1 MKYLTLEER
10 TIIQK
15 MLREGASIRS
25 IGRVLGRGHSTVSE
39 EISLNK
45 KPYEQHYSA
54 VEAHGRFLRRQVNKG
69 NVRIL
74 DQRPEIKAYII
85 SQLQKEQW
93 SPEQIAGAL
102 ELLHGEKVISPETI
116 YQFIFSL
123 EGKQH
128 QLWRHLRR
136 RKHPRRQLRTGR
148 HKQGREI
155 IPEKVSIHER
165 GQQGFGDLESDSMIF
180 SSGRAILSVQEE
192 PMSKRCV
199 LTKLPDKTAQQ
210 TQYALEKTVE
220 ELGQKNIRS
229 FTFDNGTENARH
241 TAIRDAYAITTYFCD
256 PYRSYQKG
264 RVENTNGLIRQYLP
278 RSTRLEDV
286 SDEEIYAIQEKLNNR
301 PRKSLKFL
309 TPNNVFSILAQGG
322 RIRT

>member
-1 MKYLTLEER
+1 MRYLTLEER

-25 IGRVLGRGHSTVSE
+25 IGKVLGRGHSTVSE
-39 EISLNK
+39 EISLNQK
-45 KPYEQHYSA
+45 SYEPHYRA
-54 VEAHGRFLRRQVNKG
+54 VEAHRRFLLRQENKG

-74 DQRPEIKAYII
+74 DQRPEIKTYII
-85 SQLQKEQW
+85 KQLQNEQW
-93 SPEQIAGAL
+93 SPEQIAGTLA
-102 ELLHGEKVISPETI
+102 LLHGEKVISPETI
-116 YQFIFSL
+116 YQFIFSS

-136 RKHPRRQLRTGR
+136 RHHPRRQLRTGR
-148 HKQGREI
+148 HRQGRET
-155 IPEKVSIHER
+155 IPERISIHER
-165 GQQGFGDLESDSMIF
+165 GQQEFGDLESDSMIF

-199 LTKLPDKTAQQ
+199 LTKLPDKTAQN

-220 ELGQKNIRS
+220 EFGQSNIRS

-241 TAIRDAYAITTYFCD
+241 TAIRDAYAIATYFCD
-256 PYRSYQKG
+256 PYCSYQKG
-264 RVENTNGLIRQYLP
+264 KVENTNGLIRQYLP
-278 RSTRLEDV
+278 RSIRLEEV
-286 SDEEIYAIQEKLNNR
+286 SHEEIYAIQEKLNNR